1 MADDSGMQAGPA
13 ANTSGQGGPVPDE
26 VKNMG
31 WNWGAFWLT
40 WIWGIGNGVWISFVA
55 LVLGIIWSV
64 VLGIKGNEWAWQ
76 NRRFESIEQFRE
88 TQAAWSKWGW
98 IVLVVSA
105 VIWILMMVFGV
116 GAAWLAR
123 AGASGAGGL
132 SLPCA
137 DVNRPAGSAGREP

>member
-40 WIWGIGNGVWISFVA
+40 WIWGSGNGVWISFGA

-64 VLGIKGNEWAWQ
+64 VLGLKGNEWAWQ

-116 GAAWLAR
+116 GAALF
-123 AGASGAGGL
+123 AGAASSGAGGL
-132 SLPCA
+132 SP
-137 DVNRPAGSAGREP
+137 

>member
-132 SLPCA
+132 SP
-137 DVNRPAGSAGREP
+137 

>member
-1 MADDSGMQAGPA
+1 MADDSGTQAGPA

-31 WNWGAFWLT
+31 WSWGAFLLT
-40 WIWGIGNGVWISFVA
+40 WIWGISHGVWNSF
-55 LVLGIIWSV
+55 LVVILGIIWQI
-64 VLGIKGNEWAWQ
+64 VLGVKGNEGAWQ

-116 GAAWLAR
+116 GAALF
-123 AGASGAGGL
+123 AGAASSGAGGL
-132 SLPCA
+132 SP
-137 DVNRPAGSAGREP
+137 

>member
-64 VLGIKGNEWAWQ
+64 VLGLKGNEWAWQ

-116 GAAWLAR
+116 GAALF
-123 AGASGAGGL
+123 AGAASSGAGGL
-132 SLPCA
+132 SP
-137 DVNRPAGSAGREP
+137 

>member
-64 VLGIKGNEWAWQ
+64 VLGLKGNEWAWQ

-98 IVLVVSA
+98 IVLVVCA

-116 GAAWLAR
+116 GAALLTG
-123 AGASGAGGL
+123 AGGSGAGGL
-132 SLPCA
+132 SP
-137 DVNRPAGSAGREP
+137 

>member
-31 WNWGAFWLT
+31 WSRGAILLT
-40 WIWGIGNGVWISFVA
+40 WIWGISHGVWNSF
-55 LVLGIIWSV
+55 LVVILGIIWQI
-64 VLGIKGNEWAWQ
+64 VLGVKGNEWAWQ

-116 GAAWLAR
+116 GAALL
-123 AGASGAGGL
+123 AGAAPQAMTG
-132 SLPCA
+132 
-137 DVNRPAGSAGREP
+137 